1 MNSINI
7 YKYKIFENL
16 KLNNLGKVNLIVGP
30 NNIGKTALLEVVELL
45 MSKDVKYLKSMI
57 LKIIERRDEEI
68 KDLNFKIEDEN
79 KSIEVSPIEG
89 KDFFEDIRKD
99 FPFFPDVEILE
110 RRFIKIEFNIN
121 DNLEIG
127 YLPFEYDLLIKNII
141 SRGYDNN
148 DEVIFLPSCSI
159 DNELL
164 VRFYSNIVENR
175 QKEDLIEQLKLFDP
189 SIEDIE
195 LLAQNKFKLF
205 LENIKKPISL
215 SSMGEGLGKFLEISC
230 VFLNNNKNCIL
241 IDEIEN
247 GIYYKNFELLI
258 KTIFEFA
265 YKFNKQVFITTH
277 SKEIIDMFCLK
288 SKDFEGNARIISL
301 FKKEN
306 KINSIVYNEEEFS
319 FLLENKQDL
328 R

>member
-7 YKYKIFENL
+7 KKYKIFEDL

-45 MSKDVKYLKSMI
+45 MSRDIKYLKNII
-57 LKIIERRDEEI
+57 LKIVKRRDEEI
-68 KDLNFKIEDEN
+68 KDLNFEIKNEN
-79 KSIEVSPIEG
+79 KSIKVFPIEG
-89 KDFFEDIRKD
+89 NDFFEDIQKD
-99 FPFFPDVEILE
+99 FPFFPDMKILE
-110 RRFIKIEFNIN
+110 ERFIRIEYNVN

-127 YLPFEYDLLIKNII
+127 YLPLNII
-141 SRGYDNN
+141 SSGYDSS

-159 DNELL
+159 DNKLL
-164 VRFYSNIVENR
+164 VKFYSNIVENR
-175 QKEDLIEQLKLFDP
+175 QKENLIEQLKLFDS

-205 LENIKKPISL
+205 LEDIKKPISL
-215 SSMGEGLGKFLEISC
+215 SSMGEGLGKFLEITC
-230 VFLNNNKNCIL
+230 VFLNHNKNCIL

-288 SKDFEGNARIISL
+288 SRDFEGNARIISL